1 MKAIL
6 TSTLALFIGA
16 NSFAQSQNIKGV
28 VNDQQ
33 GEHVPYA
40 FLVDVEHKN
49 ATYADSTGAFNMQVA
64 PEAKIVVI
72 AGGHKEYTFSPDNK
86 ANYNIVLEGKNE
98 GANSD
103 TKIKRSIVQNFD
115 TFNSR
120 VNTMNATGNGTV
132 SVTTRQEA
140 TQGSRYLYDYWVHGY
155 VISAADSIVQNTHYL
170 FNYDKMN
177 GSLMVNKD
185 NNTVLQIDGNS
196 FKSFVLFDKQVSNHV
211 FVKVPAISPQRYVEV
226 IADGP
231 KYKIYKDIA
240 TKFHKA
246 DFSTNGIASTGNNY
260 DEYIDQNFYY
270 VIKEGGQPVKLQ
282 LKKKALKE
290 AFAADVDK
298 LNKFM
303 SVAGSGDIDEVY
315 LKQLGE
321 AMNK

>member
-16 NSFAQSQNIKGV
+16 SSFAQSQNIKGV

-49 ATYADSTGAFNMQVA
+49 ATYADSTGVFNMQVA
-64 PEAKIVVI
+64 PAAKIVVI
-72 AGGHKEYTFSPDNK
+72 AGGHKDYTFSPDNK

-98 GANSD
+98 GANGD
-103 TKIKRSIVQNFD
+103 TKIQSSVVQGFD
-115 TFNSR
+115 SFYSR
-120 VNTMNATGNGTV
+120 VNTMNSTGNGNI
-132 SVTTRQEA
+132 SVTTHQDA

-185 NNTVLQIDGNS
+185 NNTVLRIDGSS
-196 FKSFVLFDKQVSNHV
+196 FKSFVLFDKQASNHA

-231 KYKIYKDIA
+231 KYKIYKDLA

-270 VIKEGGQPVKLQ
+270 VIKEGGQPVKML
-282 LKKKALKE
+282 LKKKGLKE
-290 AFAADVDK
+290 AFAADADK

-303 SVAGSGDIDEVY
+303 STAGSDDIDDNY
-315 LKQLGE
+315 MKLLGQT
-321 AMNK
+321 MNK

>member
-1 MKAIL
+1 MKLIL
-6 TSTLALFIGA
+6 TLIFAQFTATVSM
-16 NSFAQSQNIKGV
+16 AQSQSINGI

-40 FLVDVEHKN
+40 FLVDVEHKY
-49 ATYADSTGAFNMQVA
+49 ATYSDSTGVFNMQVN
-64 PEAKIVVI
+64 PNSKIIVI
-72 AGGHKEYTFSPDNK
+72 AEGHKEYAFAPEGK
-86 ANYNIVLEGKNE
+86 KNYSIVLEGKNV
-98 GANSD
+98 GPNGD
-103 TKIKRSIVQNFD
+103 NKIKSNIVNTFD
-115 TFNSR
+115 TFGTRQSAFNFQS
-120 VNTMNATGNGTV
+120 GNM
-132 SVTTRQEA
+132 SVTNHQDA
-140 TQGSRYLYDYWVHGY
+140 TQGSRYLYDNWMHGY

-170 FNYDKMN
+170 FNYDKLN
-177 GSLMVNKD
+177 GNLLVNKD

-196 FKSFVLFDKQVSNHV
+196 FKSFVLFDKQVNNHA

-226 IADGP
+226 ITDGP
-231 KYKIYKDIA
+231 KYKLYKDIA

-270 VIKEGGQPVKLQ
+270 VVKDGGQPVKLL

-290 AFAADVDK
+290 AFAADADK

-303 SVAGSGDIDEVY
+303 SAAGSGDIDENY

-321 AMNK
+321 AMNR